1 MSENWDAD
9 ARVGVPMMQVIAKQ
23 VSQHKNSPREVR
35 RIIDAQWLDE
45 ESKQQLRETFRVT
58 DADLA
63 VAEREAA
70 DQARRLTRERY
81 GVPIPTGPCDC
92 DAEFL
97 VHPSGRIE
105 CQSCGAE
112 WAAARSA
119 RSSTRS
125 GWMRSRSSSCGRR
138 SGSRTRTWPRRRARP
153 EGARGGAGRDGRR
166 EAGRR
171 RRRIRRR
178 GRRARGQNGGNPASG
193 RNPAQPAAGQAANG
207 REGADPPA
215 EGGQPPPRTGARP
228 GQAREGQQAPGIR
241 PARGHGRAGT
251 GQAARDR
258 GPRPGPQTRPRRA
271 RRRRRRLP
279 GATNGIRPSSSAGN
293 ALPASGSSP

>member
-23 VSQHKNSPREVR
+23 VSQHKHSPREVR
-35 RIIDAQWLDE
+35 RIIDGQWLDE

-105 CQSCGAE
+105 CQNCGAE
-112 WAAARSA
+112 WAADEVRKVIDAQWLDEESKQQLRETFRVTDA
-119 RSSTRS
+119 DLAANERD
-125 GWMRSRSSSCGRR
+125 
-138 SGSRTRTWPRRRARP
+138 AAK
-153 EGARGGAGRDGRR
+153 EGEPAQHR
-166 EAGRR
+166 EAVDEREAVPPQEAGEGEAADKRDEA
-171 RRRIRRR
+171 
-178 GRRARGQNGGNPASG
+178 GEHEAESGGNPANG
-193 RNPAQPAAGQAANG
+193 RNPVPPTEATAKSQDANG
-207 REGADPPA
+207 RAGA
-215 EGGQPPPRTGARP
+215 GQRGEA
-228 GQAREGQQAPGIR
+228 GQR
-241 PARGHGRAGT
+241 
-251 GQAARDR
+251 
-258 GPRPGPQTRPRRA
+258 
-271 RRRRRRLP
+271 
-279 GATNGIRPSSSAGN
+279 
-293 ALPASGSSP
+293 PASGPREDTGERETAKQR

>member
-23 VSQHKNSPREVR
+23 VSQHKHSPREVR

-63 VAEREAA
+63 AAEREAA

-105 CQSCGAE
+105 CQNCGAE
-112 WAAARSA
+112 WAADEVRKVIDAQWLDEESKQQLRETFRVTDA
-119 RSSTRS
+119 DL
-125 GWMRSRSSSCGRR
+125 
-138 SGSRTRTWPRRRARP
+138 AAK
-153 EGARGGAGRDGRR
+153 ERDAAKER
-166 EAGRR
+166 EAVQQREAAAAGEAAPPQEAEE
-171 RRRIRRR
+171 
-178 GRRARGQNGGNPASG
+178 GEAADKDGEAADRAGEAADKGDEAGEHEAENGNPASG
-193 RNPAQPAAGQAANG
+193 RNPAQPTESQAANG
-207 REGADPPA
+207 REGAGSPA
-215 EGGQPPPRTGARP
+215 EGGQPRA
-228 GQAREGQQAPGIR
+228 AN
-241 PARGHGRAGT
+241 GRA
-251 GQAARDR
+251 AAGKR
-258 GPRPGPQTRPRRA
+258 GK
-271 RRRRRRLP
+271 
-279 GATNGIRPSSSAGN
+279 AGKR
-293 ALPASGSSP
+293 PASGPREDTGEREPGQQRETAGQAGAAD

>member
-1 MSENWDAD
+1 MSENWGAD

-23 VSQHKNSPREVR
+23 VSQHKHSPREVR

-105 CQSCGAE
+105 CQNCGAE
-112 WAAARSA
+112 WAADEVRKVIDAQWLDEESKQQLRETFRVTDA
-119 RSSTRS
+119 DLAAKER
-125 GWMRSRSSSCGRR
+125 
-138 SGSRTRTWPRRRARP
+138 
-153 EGARGGAGRDGRR
+153 GAAKERDAVQQREAAAAGEAAPLQEAEDGEAADRDGEAADKGDEAGER
-166 EAGRR
+166 EAE
-171 RRRIRRR
+171 
-178 GRRARGQNGGNPASG
+178 NGGNPPSG
-193 RNPAQPAAGQAANG
+193 RNPAQPTEAKSQAANG

-215 EGGQPPPRTGARP
+215 EGGQPRA
-228 GQAREGQQAPGIR
+228 AN
-241 PARGHGRAGT
+241 GRAAT
-251 GQAARDR
+251 GKR
-258 GPRPGPQTRPRRA
+258 GKR
-271 RRRRRRLP
+271 
-279 GATNGIRPSSSAGN
+279 
-293 ALPASGSSP
+293 PASGPREDTGEREPGQQRETAGQPGTAD